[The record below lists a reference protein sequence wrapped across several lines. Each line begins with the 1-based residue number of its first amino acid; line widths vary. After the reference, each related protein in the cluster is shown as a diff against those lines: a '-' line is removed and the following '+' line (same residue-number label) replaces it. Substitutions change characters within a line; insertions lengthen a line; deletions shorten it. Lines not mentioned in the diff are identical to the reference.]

1 MDGKKPLFSADAAE
15 EYFSTLLT
23 YYRNTGNDIFK
34 RDNEGRHASDQIYS
48 AEYQKYLGMQIA
60 MREVLE
66 YFAKFELGDTALRQ
80 QEAVT
85 KCRDLFD
92 EDGGEILSNSSEM
105 TLDDAI
111 AHLDNTLSDTGR
123 KWSCESCRQEHVQ
136 LRAWLAEL
144 REIKQNRNEPLTLD
158 ELRSAYKF
166 GCPVWLVGMEDGDGW
181 VFIHH
186 VDSCSVRYAR
196 IGTSEEWCFRTKSYG
211 VRVWAYR
218 QKPEEDSSND

>member
-1 MDGKKPLFSADAAE
+1 MTRE
-15 EYFSTLLT
+15 EAIEAIKCNWPDSRYTIL
-23 YYRNTGNDIFK
+23 
-34 RDNEGRHASDQIYS
+34 
-48 AEYQKYLGMQIA
+48 
-60 MREVLE
+60 REALDM
-66 YFAKFELGDTALRQ
+66 AISALRQ

-158 ELRSAYKF
+158 ELRRME
-166 GCPVWLVGMEDGDGW
+166 GQPVYIVENTEYWAIVNSFDQAGVYLL
-181 VFIHH
+181 
-186 VDSCSVRYAR
+186 
-196 IGTSEEWCFRTKSYG
+196 SYG
-211 VRVWAYR
+211 NPDDYGYFGFYGKTWLAYR
-218 QKPEEDSSND
+218 QKPEEGSSND